1 VCEIACVDPSAAW
14 AAARR
19 ALREGAELYRMAEE
33 QFDSVNNLERKI
45 MALKKSARNIERLME
60 MK

>member
-1 VCEIACVDPSAAW
+1 MRLWLGPPPGVPSG
-14 AAARR
+14 
-19 ALREGAELYRMAEE
+19 EGAELYKLAEE